1 MIEMKDIKKM
11 SFTEIESKVLEIK
24 NKLNKEKKLTNED
37 SLEVINIIE
46 SYKKI
51 VVGIEKDVKRE
62 IQQQEKKIKATNSL
76 LRKQKKLLNSLNSQ
90 KQDIN
95 IKKVLIESVEDM
107 SKYKEIIES
116 GFKSV
121 DDELNNED

>member
-1 MIEMKDIKKM
+1 MKDIKKM

-24 NKLNKEKKLTNED
+24 NKLKKEKKLNNED
-37 SLEVINIIE
+37 TLEAINIIE

-51 VVGIEKDVKRE
+51 VLGIEKDIKKE
-62 IQQQEKKIKATNSL
+62 IQQQDKKIKATNTL
-76 LRKQKKLLNSLNSQ
+76 LRKQKKLLNSLQNQ
-90 KQDIN
+90 MQDVN
-95 IKKVLIESVEDM
+95 IKKVLFESIEDM

-116 GFKSV
+116 QFKSV

>member
-1 MIEMKDIKKM
+1 MKDIKKM

-24 NKLNKEKKLTNED
+24 NKLNKEKKLANED

>member
-1 MIEMKDIKKM
+1 MKDIKKM

-24 NKLNKEKKLTNED
+24 NKLNKKEKRSKED
-37 SLEVINIIE
+37 NLEAISIIE

-51 VVGIEKDVKRE
+51 VLSIEKDIKKE
-62 IQQQEKKIKATNSL
+62 IQQQEKKIKATNTL
-76 LRKQKKLLNSLNSQ
+76 LRKQKKLLNSLHNQ
-90 KQDIN
+90 MQDVN
-95 IKKVLIESVEDM
+95 IKKVLIETIEDM

-116 GFKSV
+116 DFKSV